1 MDKLKR
7 IMAMAGVILTAGIW
21 IATFLTAVLGGSK
34 ELLTALLVLSVVVP
48 VLIYAILLVARIV
61 SGKPATDE
69 IDQAIQDG
77 RMKDLSSGAKSSL
90 ADSSSEQKH

>member
-1 MDKLKR
+1 MKILR
-7 IMAMAGVILTAGIW
+7 RVMAMAGVILVAGIW

-48 VLIYAILLVARIV
+48 VLIYAILLVARTV

-69 IDQAIQDG
+69 IDRAIREGKMQDPP
-77 RMKDLSSGAKSSL
+77 
-90 ADSSSEQKH
+90 SEA